1 MAIRFD
7 LDPELQARWL
17 PILERQVGLTL
28 TPMVGSLKS
37 ASIKFS
43 AFRAEADGEIRY
55 LCELEGR
62 GEDGLH
68 LQFKTRHRDGQTAI
82 HDTTARARRAIARS
96 LQHKA
101 SGRLRTATN

>member
-7 LDPELQARWL
+7 LDPELQTRWL

-28 TPMVGSLKS
+28 APLAGSLKS
-37 ASIKFS
+37 ANIKFS
-43 AFRAEADGEIRY
+43 AFRAAADGEIRY
-55 LCELEGR
+55 LCKLEGR
-62 GEDGLH
+62 GEDGSH
-68 LQFKTRHRDGQTAI
+68 LQLETRHRDGQTAI
-82 HDTTARARRAIARS
+82 NDTTARARRAIARS

>member
-28 TPMVGSLKS
+28 APLVGSLKS

-43 AFRAEADGEIRY
+43 TFRAQGDGEIRY

-68 LQFKTRHRDGQTAI
+68 LQFESRHRDGQTAI

>member
-1 MAIRFD
+1 MTIRFD

-28 TPMVGSLKS
+28 APLAGSLKS
-37 ASIKFS
+37 ASIRFSTFS
-43 AFRAEADGEIRY
+43 AQGDGEIRY

-68 LQFKTRHRDGQTAI
+68 LQFKSRHRDGQTAI

-101 SGRLRTATN
+101 PGRLRTVTN